1 MKTSWLGPRPV
12 TASSSVSRRAT
23 RMYGSR
29 LATAA
34 PRLPPPAPATEQEI
48 RNPRPGHIPTPPRPR
63 PDRAR
68 PALPQELA
76 ATFLSAGNADKV
88 GVFEISK
95 ARGQLRRSRLEPLQS
110 NPCLIVSD
118 KLA

>member
-34 PRLPPPAPATEQEI
+34 PRLPPPAPATEQKI
-48 RNPRPGHIPTPPRPR
+48 RNPRPGHVPTPPRPR

-76 ATFLSAGNADKV
+76 ATTFAFVLLGFLRFRRRYPAEQNA
-88 GVFEISK
+88 
-95 ARGQLRRSRLEPLQS
+95 
-110 NPCLIVSD
+110 NPTLSG
-118 KLA
+118 